1 MEKDGTYEKGGDG
14 MQVGSVMLASGPSS
28 DSHMAAR
35 GGMRMKD
42 KCTTNS
48 LLCEGLT
55 LVSRDR
61 AHNDPST
68 FPT

>member
-1 MEKDGTYEKGGDG
+1 MYGKGGDG

-42 KCTTNS
+42 RCITNS

-55 LVSRDR
+55 LVSHAK

>member
-1 MEKDGTYEKGGDG
+1 MEKDGTYGKGRDG

-28 DSHMAAR
+28 DSQMAAR

-55 LVSRDR
+55 LVSRDS
-61 AHNDPST
+61 AHNDPSS